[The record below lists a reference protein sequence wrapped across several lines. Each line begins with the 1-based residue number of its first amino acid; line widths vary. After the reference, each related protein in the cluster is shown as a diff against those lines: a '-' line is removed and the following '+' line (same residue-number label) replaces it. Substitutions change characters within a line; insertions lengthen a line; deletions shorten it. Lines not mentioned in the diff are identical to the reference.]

1 MNNIE
6 LALNTRIE
14 DLLNIMESANYGL
27 DREITY
33 YKLIR
38 DNISE
43 ICKDLNLVNNIHNSI
58 TYNRN
63 IILDNKIIHKF
74 TQVSYNLE
82 SEREQAI
89 QYFNKYIG
97 GK

>member
-1 MNNIE
+1 MFKAWCINKP
-6 LALNTRIE
+6 LATH
-14 DLLNIMESANYGL
+14 SNYTLADDGIFSHL
-27 DREITY
+27 Y
-33 YKLIR
+33 YIK
-38 DNISE
+38 
-43 ICKDLNLVNNIHNSI
+43 
-58 TYNRN
+58 
-63 IILDNKIIHKF
+63 LDNKIIHKF

>member
-1 MNNIE
+1 MLNAWCIDKP
-6 LALNTRIE
+6 LATH
-14 DLLNIMESANYGL
+14 SNYTLASDGIFNHL
-27 DREITY
+27 Y
-33 YKLIR
+33 Y
-38 DNISE
+38 
-43 ICKDLNLVNNIHNSI
+43 
-58 TYNRN
+58 

>member
-1 MNNIE
+1 MFKAWCIDKP
-6 LALNTRIE
+6 LATH
-14 DLLNIMESANYGL
+14 SNYILAGDGIFNHL
-27 DREITY
+27 Y
-33 YKLIR
+33 Y
-38 DNISE
+38 
-43 ICKDLNLVNNIHNSI
+43 
-58 TYNRN
+58 

-82 SEREQAI
+82 SERELAI

>member
-14 DLLNIMESANYGL
+14 DLLNIMESANYRL

-43 ICKDLNLVNNIHNSI
+43 ICKDLNLVNTIHESI
-58 TYNRN
+58 TDNRN
-63 IILDNKIIHKF
+63 LILEVVIGIKEESALDRLYIINNITIDR
-74 TQVSYNLE
+74 LE
-82 SEREQAI
+82 
-89 QYFNKYIG
+89 G

>member
-14 DLLNIMESANYGL
+14 DLLNIMESANYRL

-43 ICKDLNLVNNIHNSI
+43 ICRDLNLVNNIHESI
-58 TYNRN
+58 TDNRN
-63 IILDNKIIHKF
+63 LILEVVIGIKE
-74 TQVSYNLE
+74 E
-82 SEREQAI
+82 SALDRLYTISNVTIENI
-89 QYFNKYIG
+89 KG

>member
-1 MNNIE
+1 MLNAWCIDKP
-6 LALNTRIE
+6 LAIH
-14 DLLNIMESANYGL
+14 SNYTLAGDGIFNHL
-27 DREITY
+27 Y
-33 YKLIR
+33 Y
-38 DNISE
+38 
-43 ICKDLNLVNNIHNSI
+43 
-58 TYNRN
+58 

-82 SEREQAI
+82 SERELAI